1 MMPMT
6 VDDSVFRRELSIA
19 DAFPDPALDDWRRLA
34 ERSLEGTPLEALVT
48 NTHEGIS
55 LDALYHAGNSAA
67 ATLPRPVRGRAT
79 DAWEA
84 CQCTV
89 QPDPEVAAAQVV
101 ADTEAGVDGAWLVF
115 DRSCRLGVDP
125 DDPTLPQSTSDGII
139 VATADHTGQLLSGL
153 DPTRTAIHLGGGGNG
168 FGVAAT
174 VLAGLRQQGFEPV
187 ALGGGLGLDPL
198 GALAADG
205 ELCYGLEGSLD
216 LLADAVAWTERS
228 APGLRAVSVS
238 TLPYSLAGATAVQ
251 ELSYALATGVR
262 YLRSLCDG
270 GTELETACRSVRFII
285 AVGRDLFMAVAK
297 LRGLRQTWARV
308 VEASGGSAGAGR
320 TEIHALSSPR
330 SMAIRDPW
338 VNQLRATVEAFA
350 AVAGGADAL
359 TVLPYDSPHGPSDE
373 AARRIAALTHAI
385 LRDESQL
392 HRVADP
398 AGGSWYVERLTR
410 ELSEAAWS
418 EFQRI
423 EASGGMASAL
433 TDGTIR
439 RRLADTL
446 AAKRR
451 AVAVR
456 QDPIT
461 GVSSFPDLAER
472 PLERQEPEVAGVRR
486 RAAEAIAARVAP
498 EAALAR
504 LRQRGAEGARDGSV
518 MEAAIDAATQG
529 ATVAELAAAVRSDRT
544 PDRITALERE
554 REGEIFE
561 RLRDASDAWLDESGT
576 RPRVF
581 VAPMGSVEEHGDG
594 LEFAANVL
602 SAGGIEIAADRSF
615 ESVEEA
621 TVRFVKSRSKV
632 AVVCASAES
641 ADTLVPEL
649 ARSLKERGAQVV
661 LVVASPGE
669 QEGAWREAGVDGFLC
684 RNCDVHSVLRDLL
697 ATEGWPP

>member
-1 MMPMT
+1 MT
-6 VDDSVFRRELSIA
+6 VDDSVFLRELSIS
-19 DAFPDPALDDWRRLA
+19 DAFPDPTLDDWRQLA
-34 ERSLEGTPLEALVT
+34 ERSLKGTPLEALVT

-55 LDALYHAGNSAA
+55 LEALYHAGNSAEG
-67 ATLPRPVRGRAT
+67 TQPRPVRSRAP

-89 QPDPEVAAAQVV
+89 QPDPEVAAAQVL
-101 ADTEAGVDGAWLVF
+101 ADTECGVDGAWLVF

-125 DDPTLPQSTSDGII
+125 DDPTVPQSTSDGII
-139 VATADHTGQLLSGL
+139 VATADHTGQLLAGL
-153 DPTRTAIHLGGGGNG
+153 DPTRTGIHIGGGGNG
-168 FGVAAT
+168 FGVVAT
-174 VLAGLRQQGFEPV
+174 VLAGLRQQDVESA

-198 GALAADG
+198 GSLAADG

-216 LLADAVAWTERS
+216 LLSDAVAWTERG
-228 APGLRAVSVS
+228 APALRAVSIS

-251 ELSYALATGVR
+251 ELSYAVATGVQ

-270 GTELETACRSVRFII
+270 GTGLETACRNMRFTI
-285 AVGRDLFMAVAK
+285 AVGRDLFMAAAK
-297 LRGLRQTWARV
+297 LRGLRQMWARV
-308 VEASGGSAGAGR
+308 VEASGGSDGAGH

-359 TVLPYDSPHGPSDE
+359 TVLPYDSPHGPSDS
-373 AARRIAALTHAI
+373 AARRIAALTHAV

-410 ELSEAAWS
+410 MLSEAAWS

-423 EASGGMASAL
+423 EASGGMVGAL

-439 RRLADTL
+439 RQLADTL

-456 QDPIT
+456 RDPIT
-461 GVSSFPDLAER
+461 GVSSFPDLDER
-472 PLERQEPEVAGVRR
+472 PIERLYPEVVGVRR

-498 EAALAR
+498 DAALAR
-504 LRQRGAEGARDGSV
+504 LRRLGAEGTRDGSV
-518 MEAAIDAATQG
+518 MEAAIGAASQG
-529 ATVAELAAAVRSDRT
+529 ATVAELAAAVRGDRR

-554 REGEIFE
+554 REAEIFE

-581 VAPMGSVEEHGDG
+581 VAAMGPIEDHGGG

-602 SAGGIEIAADRSF
+602 SAGGVEIAADRGF

-632 AVVCASAES
+632 AVICASAES
-641 ADTLVPEL
+641 ADTVVPEL
-649 ARSLKERGAQVV
+649 ARSLKERGALVV

-669 QEGAWREAGVDGFLC
+669 REGAWREAGVDGFLC
-684 RNCDVHSVLRDLL
+684 GDCDVHSVLRELL
-697 ATEGWPP
+697 ATEGWPT